1 MKPILSLLHRRVA
14 SITVITLFALSGC
27 TSLQPSRSELDRFAF
42 ENVYLDP
49 GSSVNLIQYYV
60 WRRTFPGKRGS
71 PIVLTIDQ
79 SEWMILKNMG
89 GPEYAPPLPPV
100 HQYHVRIIVDI
111 TGHQH
116 VINESA
122 GISSDNSSGR
132 RVAEEQVAR
141 RLLLKVYRMALE
153 SGAIKA
159 MSSNAS
165 PPVLP

>member
-1 MKPILSLLHRRVA
+1 MLMKPTLNLLRRRV
-14 SITVITLFALSGC
+14 TLIALIALFTLNGC
-27 TSLQPSRSELDRFAF
+27 TTLHPSNSELDQFAL
-42 ENVYLDP
+42 EYVYLDP
-49 GSSVNLIQYYV
+49 SSTFNLIQYYM

-100 HQYHVRIIVDI
+100 HQYDVRIIVDI
-111 TGHQH
+111 AGHQH

-141 RLLLKVYRMALE
+141 RALRKIYYLALE
-153 SGAIKA
+153 AGVIKSGD
-159 MSSNAS
+159 SS
-165 PPVLP
+165 